1 MPAVSMAPAPPRS
14 PGFPDRKPGGKND
27 RENDDSTN
35 DDFLAAAF
43 AVLLAQASHHR
54 GGNAA
59 NQDGVLSMITRSISR
74 RNLSRRTFLGGAAAS
89 PFVLSGLG
97 APAQAAGLTIGII
110 YVGPRADYGW
120 NQAHAVGAKA
130 LKDLPGVKV
139 VEEEN
144 VPETVAVT
152 KTMESMIN
160 IDGATLLF
168 PTSFGYF
175 NPFMLDAA
183 KKYPKIEFRHPT
195 SLWKEGKDPT
205 NAGGYFCYLDQGH
218 YVNGIAAGL
227 STKSNKIGYI
237 AAKPIPLVLRNVNS
251 FTLGA
256 RKVNPNATVQL
267 IVTGDW
273 AMPVREAEAANA
285 LVDAGCDIIACHID
299 SPKVVVETA
308 EKRGVKSCGHNAN
321 QADLA
326 PKGFITG
333 AELKWGTIYT
343 SFAGMIGKGEKL
355 PNMVIGGYD
364 KDMVQSSA
372 FGAGCSDA
380 GRNAATAAIADLK
393 AGKPIFTGTVKS
405 NAGKVITSKDTPLY
419 DPSLESTD
427 YLVEG
432 IVGSV

>member
-1 MPAVSMAPAPPRS
+1 MTR
-14 PGFPDRKPGGKND
+14 
-27 RENDDSTN
+27 
-35 DDFLAAAF
+35 
-43 AVLLAQASHHR
+43 
-54 GGNAA
+54 
-59 NQDGVLSMITRSISR
+59 LS
-74 RNLSRRTFLGGAAAS
+74 LSRRTFLGGAAAS
-89 PFVLSGLG
+89 PFVLSGLID
-97 APAQAAGLTIGII
+97 PARAADITVGII
-110 YVGPRADYGW
+110 YVGSRADYGW

-130 LKDLPGVKV
+130 LKEIPGVKV

-144 VPETVAVT
+144 VPETVAVQ

-160 IDGATLLF
+160 IDGASLLF

-175 NPFMLDAA
+175 NPFMVDAA
-183 KKYPKIEFRHPT
+183 RKYPKVEFRHPT
-195 SLWKEGKDPT
+195 SLWQPGKDPM

-237 AAKPIPLVLRNVNS
+237 AAKPISLVLRNVNS
-251 FTLGA
+251 FMLGA
-256 RKVNPNATVQL
+256 RKVNPNVSVQL

-273 AMPVREAEAANA
+273 SMPVREAEAANA

-299 SPKVVVETA
+299 SPKVVIETA
-308 EKRGVKSCGHNAN
+308 EKRGVKSCGHNAD
-321 QADLA
+321 QANLA

-333 AELKWGTIYT
+333 AELKWGTIYK
-343 SFAGMIGKGEKL
+343 SFAGMIAKGEKL

-364 KDMVQSSA
+364 KDMVASTA
-372 FGAGCSDA
+372 FGPGASEAGK
-380 GRNAATAAIADLK
+380 NAAMAAIAELK

-405 NAGKVITSKDTPLY
+405 NTGKIISSKDTGLY

-432 IVGSV
+432 IVGTV

>member
-1 MPAVSMAPAPPRS
+1 MTKHQ
-14 PGFPDRKPGGKND
+14 F
-27 RENDDSTN
+27 
-35 DDFLAAAF
+35 
-43 AVLLAQASHHR
+43 
-54 GGNAA
+54 
-59 NQDGVLSMITRSISR
+59 SR
-74 RNLSRRTFLGGAAAS
+74 RAFLGGVAAS
-89 PFVLSGLG
+89 PFILSGFG
-97 APAQAAGLTIGII
+97 EQARAAGITVGII
-110 YVGPRADYGW
+110 YVGSRQDYGW
-120 NQAHAVGAKA
+120 NQAHAVGAQA
-130 LKDLPGVKV
+130 LKEIPGVKV

-144 VPETVAVT
+144 VPETVAVM

-175 NPFMLDAA
+175 NPFMIDAA
-183 KKYPKIEFRHPT
+183 KKYPKVEFRHPT
-195 SLWKEGKDPT
+195 SLWSADKHPS

-251 FTLGA
+251 FMLGA
-256 RKVNPNATVQL
+256 RKVNPAVTVQL

-273 AMPVREAEAANA
+273 SLPVREAEAANA

-299 SPKVVVETA
+299 SPKVVIETA

-333 AELKWGTIYT
+333 AELKWGTIYK
-343 SFAGMIGKGEKL
+343 SFAGMIAKGEKL

-364 KDMVQSSA
+364 KDMVVSSP
-372 FGAGCSDA
+372 FGAGVSEA

-393 AGKPIFTGTVKS
+393 AGKPIFVSGVKT
-405 NAGKVITSKDTPLY
+405 NTGKVVTSKDTGLY
-419 DPSLESTD
+419 DPSLETTD

-432 IVGSV
+432 ITGTV

>member
-1 MPAVSMAPAPPRS
+1 
-14 PGFPDRKPGGKND
+14 
-27 RENDDSTN
+27 
-35 DDFLAAAF
+35 
-43 AVLLAQASHHR
+43 
-54 GGNAA
+54 
-59 NQDGVLSMITRSISR
+59 MIKHS
-74 RNLSRRTFLGGAAAS
+74 LSRRTFLGGAAAS
-89 PFVLSGLG
+89 PFVLSSLG
-97 APAQAAGLTIGII
+97 GAARGADITVGII
-110 YVGPRADYGW
+110 YVGSRQDYGW
-120 NQAHAVGAKA
+120 NQAHAVGAQA
-130 LKDLPGVKV
+130 LKEIPGVKV

-144 VPETVAVT
+144 VPETVAVA

-160 IDGATLLF
+160 IDGATLQF

-175 NPFMLDAA
+175 NPFMIDAA
-183 KKYPKIEFRHPT
+183 KKYPKVEFRHPT
-195 SLWKEGKDPT
+195 SLWQADKHPA

-251 FTLGA
+251 FMLGA
-256 RKVNPNATVQL
+256 RKVNPNVTVQL

-273 AMPVREAEAANA
+273 ALPVREAEAANA

-299 SPKVVVETA
+299 SPKVVIETA

-333 AELKWGTIYT
+333 AELKWGTIYK
-343 SFAGMIGKGEKL
+343 SFAGMIAKGEKL

-364 KDMVQSSA
+364 KEMVASSP
-372 FGAGCSDA
+372 FGAGASEA
-380 GRNAATAAIADLK
+380 GRNAAMAAIADLK
-393 AGKPIFTGTVKS
+393 AGKPIFVGEVKS
-405 NAGKVITSKDTPLY
+405 NTGKVVTSKDTALY
-419 DPSLESTD
+419 DPSLETTD